1 MRQFEYERDELTV
14 SEYQYEILVKGDTF
28 ARTITTVD
36 HNILYNK
43 LTVFKEKCDIN
54 EQNLVSVLCFAVDF
68 L

>member
-14 SEYQYEILVKGDTF
+14 SEYQYEILVKSDTL
-28 ARTITTVD
+28 ARTITAVD

-43 LTVFKEKCDIN
+43 LTGFKEKCDIN
-54 EQNLVSVLCFAVDF
+54 EQNLVSVLYFDVDF